1 MTTSEPTPTSD
12 LAGILT
18 ALIDGQPNEEQLAS
32 LESLLADDSE
42 ALVYYRKYM
51 RLCALLEF
59 ERIKVE
65 ECEGHQV
72 SDALAETESV
82 SFKDAAAGHAIL
94 LPTFVTNAYQ
104 GVIGYFSQEIP
115 FSLLISTIVTGLG
128 LLVGS
133 LVYVTHHKQVAD
145 GTHRSTPL
153 AARPYIE
160 FVGRVT
166 GLADVQWAD
175 INTSTECGNGVP
187 LGRKY
192 TLSSGLLEIAYNTG
206 AKVILQGPCTYEV
219 ESRDGGFLSIGKLTA
234 RLDNAKPQAADSKSS
249 LSPLPSPLFTI
260 KTPTAVV
267 TDLGTEF
274 GVEVDKEGMTS
285 SYVFQGVV
293 RFQAVSKDGTSIGE
307 SQLLRENQ
315 SARIVSDKHRRAIVL
330 PPSEKPANFVRA
342 IPRQPQ
348 TPESKKMFDLVDV
361 VAGGDGFSGKRGAS
375 IDPTTGRRSN
385 AAEFG
390 DPKVSRFFPSGDGK
404 YHRVKE
410 LPFVDGVF
418 IPDGSKGPVQVN
430 SAGHLFVD
438 CPSTEN
444 RVATLIWAGGEV
456 PVYQRPIQT
465 TLGDVDYAQKGH
477 GLLFLHPNVGITF
490 NLDAI
495 RKANSGWT
503 IKRFLAMA
511 GNTEAGSNNND
522 PVYADIWV
530 LIDGKVQF
538 RRWQIN
544 SLNGI
549 FSVSIPIKSN
559 DRFLTLASTDGGNK
573 IDWDR
578 IVFGD
583 PRLELVGTSYKQAS
597 QKPTTKGGS

>member
-1 MTTSEPTPTSD
+1 MTTFEPTPTSD
-12 LAGILT
+12 FAGILT
-18 ALIDGQPNEEQLAS
+18 ALIDGQPSEEQLAS

-82 SFKDAAAGHAIL
+82 PFKDAAAGHAIL

-133 LVYVTHHKQVAD
+133 LVYVTHYKQVAD

-153 AARPYIE
+153 AARAYIE

-219 ESRDGGFLSIGKLTA
+219 ESRDGGFLAIGKLTA

-274 GVEVDKEGMTS
+274 GVEVTEEGTTTS
-285 SYVFQGVV
+285 HVFRGSVQV
-293 RFQAVSKDGTSIGE
+293 QMVSADADNNRQTTVLHQNE
-307 SQLLRENQ
+307 SACVEK
-315 SARIVSDKHRRAIVL
+315 VSGSSGLQWKLNHVA
-330 PPSEKPANFVRA
+330 ANPHAFVRKLVQRPK
-342 IPRQPQ
+342 IL
-348 TPESKKMFDLVDV
+348 DLMDI
-361 VAGGDGFSGKRGAS
+361 VAGGDGTGHRRERG
-375 IDPTTGRRSN
+375 IDPATGMEDTFFLAQDRG
-385 AAEFG
+385 G
-390 DPKVSRFFPSGDGK
+390 DPRKYTPVSWHK
-404 YHRVKE
+404 M
-410 LPFVDGVF
+410 VDGVF
-418 IPDGSKGPVQVN
+418 VVDGRVGATQLD
-430 SAGHLFVD
+430 SAGHKFAAF
-438 CPSTEN
+438 PQTRGGAFGS
-444 RVATLIWAGGEV
+444 IWARAATVV
-456 PVYQRPIQT
+456 PKDERIKLTRHWVYIIGRAKEYMP
-465 TLGDVDYAQKGH
+465 DDR
-477 GLLFLHPNVGITF
+477 GLLGLHPNAGITF
-490 NLDAI
+490 NLAAI
-495 RKANSGWT
+495 RQAHPSVRPM
-503 IKRFLAMA
+503 RFHAVCGAPRDYGLVDFWIFVDGQLKLNRMHVRTADGIIPVDIPLAPD
-511 GNTEAGSNNND
+511 S
-522 PVYADIWV
+522 
-530 LIDGKVQF
+530 Q
-538 RRWQIN
+538 
-544 SLNGI
+544 
-549 FSVSIPIKSN
+549 
-559 DRFLTLASTDGGNK
+559 FLTLVTTDGGN
-573 IDWDR
+573 DYHGDGF
-578 IVFGD
+578 VFGD
-583 PRLELVGTSYKQAS
+583 AALIMTPNDEAAE
-597 QKPTTKGGS
+597 GGKTR